1 MLGERGCLLLTC
13 ALITGAGVWYSSR
26 PTPEY
31 FHSENWWIEKELRAL
46 PESHGPGHGRV
57 VLLTGMAGFVGYH
70 TARQL
75 HADGD
80 AVIGLDNFN
89 HYYDVRLKTTRA
101 AHLREEAAAGGAYLR
116 LFEGDVCDG
125 DLLEL
130 LLRSGRVTNVIHLA
144 AQAPRPSPLRAALLS
159 SPTAPRPHAHRRAC
173 ATRSRSRWRT
183 SRRTCA
189 ALLRCSRC
197 AAARPARR
205 EGGEPERR
213 VVAAARGGCGRREEG
228 GGG

>member
-144 AQAPRPSPLRAALLS
+144 AQAPRPSPLPRRAALVSDS
-159 SPTAPRPHAHRRAC
+159 STAPCTQAGVRYSLKKPLAYVEANVRCFVTLLEVRRRPPC
-173 ATRSRSRWRT
+173 A
-183 SRRTCA
+183 
-189 ALLRCSRC
+189 
-197 AAARPARR
+197 
-205 EGGEPERR
+205 ERGR
-213 VVAAARGGCGRREEG
+213 GAGAARG
-228 GGG
+228 